1 MRRLLRRQVL
11 AYVLG
16 LATALTGFAVG
27 AAWAGH
33 TADTNTITAC
43 ASRHDGSLYL
53 FTHGKKRDG
62 CDRGD
67 STVIWGITGPQGP
80 IGPTGPQGPQGLKG
94 DKGDTGAPGAN
105 GTLTAG
111 KSPNGLYTVSLNDRG
126 ITLKGPAGSLVVN
139 RQGAQVLTAGGSPSP

>member
-16 LATALTGFAVG
+16 LATALAGFAVG

-43 ASRHDGSLYL
+43 SSKNDGSLYL

-62 CDRGD
+62 CNKGD
-67 STVIWGITGPQGP
+67 ATVTWGITGPEGP
-80 IGPTGPQGPQGLKG
+80 IGPTGPQGPQGESGAKGEKG
-94 DKGDTGAPGAN
+94 DPG
-105 GTLTAG
+105 TFSQS
-111 KSPNGLYTVSLNDRG
+111 KSPNGLYTVSMNDRG
-126 ITLKGPAGSLVVN
+126 ITLKGPAGSVVVN
-139 RQGAQVLTAGGSPSP
+139 RQGAHVAEAGTP